1 MCLGKAFVVGNGQ
14 EELILESVALV
25 QIQGKK
31 LLLSTLFGEE
41 KEITANLR
49 EIDFENSRII
59 LERAA

>member
-1 MCLGKAFVVGNGQ
+1 MCLGKAYVAGNGQ

-25 QIQGKK
+25 QIQGTK
-31 LLLSTLFGEE
+31 LRLSTLFGEE
-41 KEITANLR
+41 KEIAANVR

>member
-1 MCLGKAFVVGNGQ
+1 MCLGKAYVVGNGQ
-14 EELILESVALV
+14 EELILESVALL

-41 KEITANLR
+41 QEITANLR